1 MSIDACRVIH
11 WAKKSPFSNK
21 ACFQVLTI
29 ELAVSNGTEQSSAKL
44 SRKRY
49 IYDQQYNIIYEEHLY
64 YIIYEEHH
72 SQMNITVT
80 IHQFL
85 LFQAEDYY
93 QHIIASFTATDH
105 CKYLDLAMVTSS
117 SFMHFDSALRLQ
129 TYVCINGKTPELG
142 MARGSYLPT
151 KKLLNINVSMDSIA
165 VFTAFL
171 VAVS

>member
-1 MSIDACRVIH
+1 MEPNNRQQNF
-11 WAKKSPFSNK
+11 P
-21 ACFQVLTI
+21 
-29 ELAVSNGTEQSSAKL
+29 ERGT
-44 SRKRY
+44 Y
-49 IYDQQYNIIYEEHLY
+49 MINNIILY
-64 YIIYEEHH
+64 MRNIYIILY
-72 SQMNITVT
+72 MRNITLNWTSLSQFISFFYSRQKT
-80 IHQFL
+80 IINTSLHHL
-85 LFQAEDYY
+85 
-93 QHIIASFTATDH
+93 ATDH